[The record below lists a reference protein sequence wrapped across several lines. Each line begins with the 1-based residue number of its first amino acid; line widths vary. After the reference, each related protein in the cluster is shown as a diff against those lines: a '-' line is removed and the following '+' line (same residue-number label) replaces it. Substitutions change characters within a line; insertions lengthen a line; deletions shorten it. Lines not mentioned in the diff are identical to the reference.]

1 MIFQMDLEIKKEKI
15 NDKEYID
22 QLYQIFCKNYIN
34 QIKDKL
40 NFNVEMLTIDDP
52 RKKEKKTE
60 DQLKENPDNLKLVR
74 EQTIKENPSEENKI
88 NIIRYKMEMVNPVVK
103 RDMKT
108 KTKKP
113 HFSRPDISDKVDEKK
128 NKRPKHG
135 GVL

>member
-52 RKKEKKTE
+52 RKKEKKSK
-60 DQLKENPDNLKLVR
+60 DQLKENPDNLKLFR
-74 EQTIKENPSEENKI
+74 EQAIKENSFEENKI
-88 NIIRYKMEMVNPVVK
+88 NIIRYKMEMVNLVIK
-103 RDMKT
+103 KDMRE

-113 HFSRPDISDKVDEKK
+113 HFSRPDISDKVTERKS
-128 NKRPKHG
+128 KRPRHG
-135 GVL
+135 GV